1 MTAGQMQLARTGS
14 VALSGVM
21 RADSFI
27 ERARGLLGRP
37 CPAEGEGMLF
47 PGCRSIHTI
56 GMRYPIDLVF
66 LDGRGGVVG
75 LRSGLKPFGLAL
87 CRKAAAALELACGEI
102 ERLGL
107 RLGDQLLWQ
116 QQ

>member
-1 MTAGQMQLARTGS
+1 MTAGQMQLARTGR
-14 VALSGVM
+14 VVFSGVL

-37 CPAEGEGMLF
+37 SPAEGEGMLF

-66 LDGRGGVVG
+66 LDGLGGVVG
-75 LRSGLKPFGLAL
+75 LRSGLKPFRLAL
-87 CRKAAAALELACGEI
+87 CRKATAVLELACGEV

-107 RLGDQLLWQ
+107 RPGDQLLWQ

>member
-1 MTAGQMQLARTGS
+1 MTAGQMRLARSGT
-14 VALSGVM
+14 VVLPGVM

-37 CPAEGEGMLF
+37 CPAAGEGMLF
-47 PGCRSIHTI
+47 PACRSIHTI
-56 GMRYPIDLVF
+56 GMHYPIDLVF
-66 LDGRGGVVG
+66 LDRRGCVVD
-75 LRSGLKPFGLAL
+75 LRSTLKPFGLAL
-87 CRKAAAALELACGEI
+87 CRKATAALELACGEI
-102 ERLGL
+102 ERLDL

>member
-1 MTAGQMQLARTGS
+1 MTTGQMQLARTGR
-14 VALSGVM
+14 VVFPGVL

-27 ERARGLLGRP
+27 ERARGLLGRSS
-37 CPAEGEGMLF
+37 PAEGEGMLF

-66 LDGRGGVVG
+66 IDGQGYVVD
-75 LRSGLKPFGLAL
+75 LRPALQPFRLAL
-87 CRKAAAALELACGEI
+87 CRKATAVLELSCGEI

-107 RLGDQLLWQ
+107 RAGDQLLWQ

>member
-1 MTAGQMQLARTGS
+1 MTAGQLQLAR
-14 VALSGVM
+14 SGRLVLPKVM

-37 CPAEGEGMLF
+37 SPTEGEGMLF

-56 GMRYPIDLVF
+56 GMRYDIDLVF
-66 LDGRGGVVG
+66 LDRQGGVVG
-75 LRSGLKPFGLAL
+75 LHPALKPYRLIL
-87 CRKAAAALELACGEI
+87 CRKAAAALEIACGEI
-102 ERLGL
+102 EHFGL